1 LLCAFQ
7 SPGANHNRELALK
20 IVAPVRHRRGGMPW
34 LPEADNQ
41 GAAAGDPKHD
51 IPKLVAEPAAED
63 NEAPDHVD

>member
-1 LLCAFQ
+1 
-7 SPGANHNRELALK
+7 LALK
-20 IVAPVRHRRGGMPW
+20 IVARVHHRRGGMPW
-34 LPEADNQ
+34 LPEADDQ